1 MAKDRMLILHFVDG
15 NKLSFDF
22 PEQTGIAAGKQIKF
36 EDFLKGNHLVVEVE
50 GSLLVFPVHNIKYI
64 QLTLPGKG
72 FDASSIRLPPHTIR
86 GAVIR

>member
-1 MAKDRMLILHFVDG
+1 MATDRMLIVHFVDG

-22 PEQTGIAAGKQIKF
+22 PEQTSIAAGKQIKF
-36 EDFLKGNHLVVEVE
+36 EDLLKGNHLVVEVE

-72 FDASSIRLPPHTIR
+72 VDASVRLPPHTIR

>member
-1 MAKDRMLILHFVDG
+1 MAKDRMLIVHFVDG

-22 PEQTGIAAGKQIKF
+22 PEQTSIAAGKQIKF
-36 EDFLKGNHLVVEVE
+36 EDLLKGNHLIVEVE
-50 GSLLVFPVHNIKYI
+50 GSLLIFHVHNIKYI

-72 FDASSIRLPPHTIR
+72 VDASVRLPPHTIR

>member
-1 MAKDRMLILHFVDG
+1 MAKDRMLIVHFVDG

-22 PEQTGIAAGKQIKF
+22 PEQTSIAAGKQIKF
-36 EDFLKGNHLVVEVE
+36 EDLLKGNHLIVEVE
-50 GSLLVFPVHNIKYI
+50 GSLLIFPVHNIKYI

-72 FDASSIRLPPHTIR
+72 VDASVRLPPHTIR

>member
-50 GSLLVFPVHNIKYI
+50 GSLLIFPVQNIKYI
-64 QLTLPGKG
+64 QLALPGKG
-72 FDASSIRLPPHTIR
+72 VDASVRLPPHTIR
-86 GAVIR
+86 GAVIC

>member
-22 PEQTGIAAGKQIKF
+22 PEQTDIAAGKQIKI
-36 EDFLKGNHLVVEVE
+36 EDLLKGNHLVVEVE
-50 GSLLVFPVHNIKYI
+50 GSLLIFPVHNIKYI

-72 FDASSIRLPPHTIR
+72 FDTSSIRLPPHTIR

>member
-1 MAKDRMLILHFVDG
+1 MAKDRMLIVHFVDG

-22 PEQTGIAAGKQIKF
+22 PEQTDIAAGKQIKI
-36 EDFLKGNHLVVEVE
+36 EDLLKGNHLVVEVE

-72 FDASSIRLPPHTIR
+72 VDASVRLPPHTIR
-86 GAVIR
+86 GAVIC